1 LKLTKCANKHF
12 YDADKYDRCPHCDGT
27 AIIPDSV
34 RIGSPMQRGGVEP
47 ETEKV
52 RVPSRRGG
60 ADEGYPAEPQN
71 GYAIR
76 PPEPPQNAAASEPAP
91 ADIYAVAEP
100 PARADAPPE
109 RGEPAVVAPV
119 PKRAAPAAAES
130 APAAAGRVPS
140 APERGK
146 TVAFYNFGG
155 ADPVVGWLVCVSGVY
170 HGQSFTLKAGQN
182 FVGRDERADVPLTLD
197 ERVSRG
203 KHAIIMFEPKGR
215 TFYVMAGDTNGLTY
229 LNDELVLTP
238 AKLAAYSKI
247 GVGGSEFLF
256 VPFCGTE
263 FSWEGR

>member
-1 LKLTKCANKHF
+1 
-12 YDADKYDRCPHCDGT
+12 
-27 AIIPDSV
+27 
-34 RIGSPMQRGGVEP
+34 
-47 ETEKV
+47 
-52 RVPSRRGG
+52 
-60 ADEGYPAEPQN
+60 
-71 GYAIR
+71 
-76 PPEPPQNAAASEPAP
+76 
-91 ADIYAVAEP
+91 
-100 PARADAPPE
+100 
-109 RGEPAVVAPV
+109 
-119 PKRAAPAAAES
+119 
-130 APAAAGRVPS
+130 
-140 APERGK
+140 
-146 TVAFYNFGG
+146 
-155 ADPVVGWLVCVSGVY
+155 VVGWLVCVKGVY

-182 FVGRDERADVPLTLD
+182 FVGRDERTDVPLTLD